1 MTDIV
6 TRLRGFDHDYHVP
19 PSLLREAATEI
30 ERLRAEAEEARRIA
44 LELYVTTTGPAMR
57 RVHA

>member
-19 PSLLREAATEI
+19 PSLLLEAAAEI
-30 ERLRAEAEEARRIA
+30 ERLRAEAERVQSAVA
-44 LELYVTTTGPAMR
+44 LVNGWDTGTDATEQP
-57 RVHA
+57 